1 MLQAVIN
8 AFKIADLRRKI
19 LFTLAMLVIFRF
31 VAHIPVPGV
40 DLAAI
45 QNLLQPGQPGEGT
58 DLSGIFNVLN
68 IFSGGALKN
77 FSVAAM
83 GVYPYITASIIIQ
96 LLTGVI
102 PRLTELSKEG
112 EAGRNQINKYTH
124 WLTIPLA
131 ALQAFGQTQL
141 LQSQF
146 GALPGFGLF
155 GPNWLS
161 SLVVIISLVAGT
173 MFLVWVGELI
183 TERGIGQGISIIIFG
198 GIVAGIPAQLVTL
211 WTTGDASAGILSVLL
226 YIVLGLIT
234 VVGII
239 LINEGQRRIPVHYS
253 RSIMRGGRMM
263 RQAGSSFIPL
273 RVNSSGM
280 IPLIFA
286 LSIMSFP
293 AIVAGF
299 FTTSQTDWVRDL
311 ALGMYGFFQPTSLP
325 YNIVYFLMVVLFT
338 FFYTS
343 VVFQQQRIAEN
354 LQKSGGAVPGIRPGA
369 NTDRFLNTVLTRIT
383 VAGALFLG
391 TVAVAPF
398 LASIIT
404 GIAALT
410 FSSTALLIVVGV
422 AIDTMKQL
430 EAQLLM
436 RRYEGF
442 INR

>member
-8 AFKIADLRRKI
+8 AFKIGDLRRKI
-19 LFTLAMLVIFRF
+19 FFTLAMLVVFRL
-31 VAHIPVPGV
+31 VAHVPVPGV
-40 DLAAI
+40 DFNAL
-45 QNLLQPGQPGEGT
+45 QNAFDPNNS
-58 DLSGIFNVLN
+58 LSGLFNVLA
-68 IFSGGALKN
+68 IFSGGALQN

-124 WLTIPLA
+124 WLTLPLA
-131 ALQAFGQTQL
+131 TLQAFGQAQL
-141 LQSQF
+141 LQTQF
-146 GALPGFGLF
+146 GALPGFSITNNF
-155 GPNWLS
+155 FYS
-161 SLVVIISLVAGT
+161 MVVIVSLVCGT

-183 TERGIGQGISIIIFG
+183 TENGIGQGISIIIFG
-198 GIVAGIPAQLVTL
+198 GIVSRIPATLFQLGA
-211 WTTGDASAGILSVLL
+211 TGEAGASIFSLILFVA
-226 YIVLGLIT
+226 LGLVT

-239 LINEGQRRIPVHYS
+239 MVNEGQRRIPVHYS

-263 RQAGSSFIPL
+263 RQAGTSFIPL

-286 LSIMSFP
+286 LSIMAFP
-293 AIVAGF
+293 AIVSGFFLGAPSQGVQEWAGF
-299 FTTSQTDWVRDL
+299 F
-311 ALGMYGFFQPTSLP
+311 YNFFQPTTVQ
-325 YNIVYFLMVVLFT
+325 YNLIYFLMVVVFT

-343 VVFQQQRIAEN
+343 VVFNQQRIAEN
-354 LQKSGGAVPGIRPGA
+354 LQKSGGSIPGIRPGP
-369 NTDRFLNTVLTRIT
+369 NTDKFLNTVLTRIT
-383 VAGALFLG
+383 VAGAVFLG
-391 TVAVAPF
+391 LVAIAPWIV
-398 LASIIT
+398 SIIT
-404 GIAALT
+404 NVQLLN

-430 EAQLLM
+430 ESQLLM

>member
-8 AFKIADLRRKI
+8 AFKIGDLRRKI
-19 LFTLAMLVIFRF
+19 FFTLAMLVVFRL
-31 VAHIPVPGV
+31 VAHVPVPGV
-40 DLAAI
+40 DFTALRNAFD
-45 QNLLQPGQPGEGT
+45 QSNP
-58 DLSGIFNVLN
+58 LSGLFNVLS
-68 IFSGGALKN
+68 IFSGGALQS

-112 EAGRNQINKYTH
+112 ESGRNQINKYTH
-124 WLTIPLA
+124 WLTLPLA
-131 ALQAFGQTQL
+131 ALQAFGQAQL
-141 LQSQF
+141 LQTQF
-146 GALPGFGLF
+146 NALPGFGITTNFFYSMVVIL
-155 GPNWLS
+155 
-161 SLVVIISLVAGT
+161 SLVTGT
-173 MFLVWVGELI
+173 MFLVWIGELI
-183 TERGIGQGISIIIFG
+183 TENGVGQGISIIIFG
-198 GIVAGIPAQLVTL
+198 GIVSRIPATVFQLGASSETGAGIFSIGLFV
-211 WTTGDASAGILSVLL
+211 
-226 YIVLGLIT
+226 VLGLVT

-239 LINEGQRRIPVHYS
+239 MVNEGQRRIPVHYS

-286 LSIMSFP
+286 LSIMAFP
-293 AIVAGF
+293 AIVSGF
-299 FTTSQTDWVRDL
+299 FLGASSEGVRSV
-311 ALGMYGFFQPTSLP
+311 ASFFYSFFQPSTAQ
-325 YNIVYFLMVVLFT
+325 YNIIYFLMVVLFT

-343 VVFQQQRIAEN
+343 VVFNQQRIAEN
-354 LQKSGGAVPGIRPGA
+354 LQKSGGAIPGIRPGQ

-383 VAGALFLG
+383 VAGAVFLG
-391 TVAVAPF
+391 LVAIAPWIG
-398 LASIIT
+398 AVIT
-404 GIAALT
+404 GVQLLN

-430 EAQLLM
+430 ESQLLM

>member
-1 MLQAVIN
+1 MLQAVVN
-8 AFKIADLRRKI
+8 AFKIADLRAKI
-19 LFTLAMLVIFRF
+19 IFTLAMLAVFRVI
-31 VAHIPVPGV
+31 AHIPVPGV
-40 DLAAI
+40 DFDK
-45 QNLLQPGQPGEGT
+45 LQSAFDPNSEFAG
-58 DLSGIFNVLN
+58 LFGILN
-68 IFSGGALKN
+68 IFSGGTLQN

-112 EAGRNQINKYTH
+112 EAGRNQLNKYTH
-124 WLTIPLA
+124 WLTVPLA
-131 ALQAFGQTQL
+131 ALQAFGQAQL

-146 GALPGFGLF
+146 GALPRFGFF
-155 GPNWLS
+155 GPS
-161 SLVVIISLVAGT
+161 ADPFYSLVVIISLVTGT
-173 MFLVWVGELI
+173 MFLVWLGELI
-183 TERGIGQGISIIIFG
+183 TERGIGQGVSIIIFG
-198 GIVAGIPAQLVTL
+198 GIVSRLPFQVGQL
-211 WTTGDASAGILSVLL
+211 WTTTETGTGIFSVALFIL
-226 YIVLGLIT
+226 FGLIT
-234 VVGII
+234 VVGIV

-263 RQAGSSFIPL
+263 RQAGSSYIPL

-293 AIVAGF
+293 AIIAGF
-299 FTTSQTDWVRDL
+299 FTAAQTPWVRDTAL
-311 ALGMYGFFQPTSLP
+311 ALYSFFQPTTAQ
-325 YNIVYFLMVVLFT
+325 YNIVYFFMVVLFT

-343 VVFQQQRIAEN
+343 VVFSQQRIAEN
-354 LQKSGGAVPGIRPGA
+354 LQKSGGAIPGIRPGPQ
-369 NTDRFLNTVLTRIT
+369 TDRFLTTVLNRIT
-383 VAGALFLG
+383 VAGAIFLG
-391 TVAVAPF
+391 LVAIGPW
-398 LASIIT
+398 LAGLIT
-404 GIAALT
+404 GVTVLT
-410 FSSTALLIVVGV
+410 FSSTAVLILVGV

>member
-8 AFKIADLRRKI
+8 AFKIGDLRRKI
-19 LFTLAMLVIFRF
+19 LFTLAMLFVFRL
-31 VAHIPVPGV
+31 VAHVPVPGV
-40 DLAAI
+40 DFVKLN
-45 QNLLQPGQPGEGT
+45 QGLT
-58 DLSGIFNVLN
+58 DPNSQFGSLFNVLS
-68 IFSGGALKN
+68 IFSGGALQS

-112 EAGRNQINKYTH
+112 EAGRNKINKYTH
-124 WLTIPLA
+124 YLTMPLA
-131 ALQAFGQTQL
+131 ALQAFGTTQL
-141 LQSQF
+141 LQSQYQ
-146 GALPGFGLF
+146 ALPNFGLF
-155 GPNWLS
+155 GSNWLTS
-161 SLVVIISLVAGT
+161 WTIIISMVCGT
-173 MFLVWVGELI
+173 MFLVWIGELI
-183 TERGIGQGISIIIFG
+183 TENGIGQGISIIIFG
-198 GIVAGIPAQLVTL
+198 GIVSRLPSQVFQLGQSGSVGANTF
-211 WTTGDASAGILSVLL
+211 SIILFV
-226 YIVLGLIT
+226 VLGLIT

-286 LSIMSFP
+286 LSIMAFP
-293 AIVAGF
+293 AIVSGF
-299 FTTSQTDWVRDL
+299 FTTSSTPWVRDA
-311 ALGMYGFFQPTSLP
+311 ALFLYGIFQPSTAQ
-325 YNIVYFLMVVLFT
+325 YNIIYFLMVVAFT

-343 VVFQQQRIAEN
+343 VVFNQQRIAEN
-354 LQKSGGAVPGIRPGA
+354 LQKSGGSVPGIRPGP
-369 NTDRFLNTVLTRIT
+369 NTDRFLQTVLTRIT
-383 VAGALFLG
+383 VAGAVFLG
-391 TVAVAPF
+391 IIAIAPW
-398 LASIIT
+398 LGSLIT
-404 GIAALT
+404 GIQLLN
-410 FSSTALLIVVGV
+410 FSATALLILVGV

>member
-1 MLQAVIN
+1 MLQAVVN
-8 AFKIADLRRKI
+8 AFKIGDLRRKI
-19 LFTLAMLVIFRF
+19 FFTLAMLVIFRLISH
-31 VAHIPVPGV
+31 VPVPGV
-40 DLAAI
+40 DFVKLRQGLDNPGDLASV
-45 QNLLQPGQPGEGT
+45 L
-58 DLSGIFNVLN
+58 NVLTL
-68 IFSGGALKN
+68 FSGGSLQS
-77 FSVAAM
+77 FSVAIM

-131 ALQAFGQTQL
+131 VLQAYGQVKL
-141 LQSQF
+141 LNSQF
-146 GALPGFGLF
+146 QAVPNFGLL
-155 GPNWLS
+155 GPNWLMS
-161 SLVVIISLVAGT
+161 VAVIVSMVTGT
-173 MFLVWVGELI
+173 MFLVWLGELI
-183 TERGIGQGISIIIFG
+183 TENGIGQGISIIIFG
-198 GIVAGIPAQLVTL
+198 SIVSRLPSQIFQIGGSGATAGVFSIALFI
-211 WTTGDASAGILSVLL
+211 A
-226 YIVLGLIT
+226 LGLIM

-263 RQAGSSFIPL
+263 RQAGASFIPL

-293 AIVAGF
+293 VIVSGF
-299 FTTSQTDWVRDL
+299 FISAQTGWVKDTAQWIYANFQQTTLQ
-311 ALGMYGFFQPTSLP
+311 
-325 YNIVYFLMVVLFT
+325 YNLVYFFMVVLFT

-343 VVFQQQRIAEN
+343 VVFNQQRIAEN
-354 LQKSGGAVPGIRPGA
+354 LQKSGGAVPGIRPGP

-383 VAGALFLG
+383 VAGAVFLG
-391 TVAVAPF
+391 VVAIAPW
-398 LASIIT
+398 LAGQAT
-404 GIAALT
+404 GVNLLN
-410 FSSTALLIVVGV
+410 FTATSLLILVGV

>member
-8 AFKIADLRRKI
+8 AFKIGDLRRKI
-19 LFTLAMLVIFRF
+19 FFTLAMLVVFRI
-31 VAHIPVPGV
+31 VAHVPVPGV
-40 DLAAI
+40 DFAA
-45 QNLLQPGQPGEGT
+45 LQSAFDQSNA
-58 DLSGIFNVLN
+58 LSGLFNVLA
-68 IFSGGALKN
+68 IFSGGALQN

-112 EAGRNQINKYTH
+112 ESGRNQINKYTH
-124 WLTIPLA
+124 WLTLPLA
-131 ALQAFGQTQL
+131 TLQAFGQAQL
-141 LQSQF
+141 LQTQF
-146 GALPGFGLF
+146 GALPGFNITSNF
-155 GPNWLS
+155 FYS
-161 SLVVIISLVAGT
+161 MVVIVSLVCGT

-183 TERGIGQGISIIIFG
+183 TENGIGQGISIIIFG
-198 GIVAGIPAQLVTL
+198 GIVSSIPATIFQLLATGEAGAGIFSLALFI
-211 WTTGDASAGILSVLL
+211 A
-226 YIVLGLIT
+226 LGLIT

-239 LINEGQRRIPVHYS
+239 MVNEGQRRIPVHYS

-263 RQAGSSFIPL
+263 RQAGTSFIPL

-286 LSIMSFP
+286 LSIMAFP
-293 AIVAGF
+293 AIVSGFFLGAPSQGVRDVAGF
-299 FTTSQTDWVRDL
+299 FYS
-311 ALGMYGFFQPTSLP
+311 FFQPTTAQ
-325 YNIVYFLMVVLFT
+325 YNIIYFLMVVLFT

-343 VVFQQQRIAEN
+343 VVFNQQRIAEN
-354 LQKSGGAVPGIRPGA
+354 LQKSGGAIPGIRPGP

-383 VAGALFLG
+383 VAGAVFLG
-391 TVAVAPF
+391 TVAIAPWIVS
-398 LASIIT
+398 LIT
-404 GIAALT
+404 GVQLLN

-430 EAQLLM
+430 ESQLLM

>member
-19 LFTLAMLVIFRF
+19 IFTIAMLVVFRF
-31 VAHIPVPGV
+31 VAHVPVPGV
-40 DLAAI
+40 DFAALDQAFKTPGDV
-45 QNLLQPGQPGEGT
+45 QNV
-58 DLSGIFNVLN
+58 FNVLN
-68 IFSGGALKN
+68 LFSGGTFRN

-112 EAGRNQINKYTH
+112 ESGRNQINKYTH
-124 WLTIPLA
+124 WLTVPLA
-131 ALQAFGQTQL
+131 ALQAYGQAQL
-141 LQSQF
+141 LHTQFNALPNFGIF
-146 GALPGFGLF
+146 GAFWLP
-155 GPNWLS
+155 
-161 SLVVIISLVAGT
+161 SLTIIISMIAGT
-173 MFLVWVGELI
+173 MFLVWLGELI
-183 TERGIGQGISIIIFG
+183 TEHGIGQGISIIIFG
-198 GIVAGIPAQLVTL
+198 GIVANMPSQVAQVFQ
-211 WTTGDASAGILSVLL
+211 GGSGAGIFSIALFLAVGLATVIG
-226 YIVLGLIT
+226 IV
-234 VVGII
+234 

-273 RVNSSGM
+273 RVNSAGM

-286 LSIMSFP
+286 LSIMAFP
-293 AIVAGF
+293 SIVASF
-299 FTTSQTDWVRDL
+299 FTTSQTDWVRSVAQ
-311 ALGMYGFFQPTSLP
+311 ALVSFFQQNSPT
-325 YNIVYFLMVVLFT
+325 YNIIYFLMVVLFT

-343 VVFQQQRIAEN
+343 VQFQQQRIAEN
-354 LQKSGGAVPGIRPGA
+354 LQKQGGAVPGIRPGP
-369 NTDRFLNTVLTRIT
+369 NTDRFLNTVVTRIT

-391 TVAVAPF
+391 VVAIAPWISS
-398 LASIIT
+398 LLTGVSTLTIT
-404 GIAALT
+404 
-410 FSSTALLIVVGV
+410 STSLLIVVGV

>member
-1 MLQAVIN
+1 MLQAVLN

-19 LFTLAMLVIFRF
+19 LFTLAMLVVFRV
-31 VAHIPVPGV
+31 VAHVPVPTV
-40 DLAAI
+40 DLTQLNRAFSDT
-45 QNLLQPGQPGEGT
+45 QYGGL
-58 DLSGIFNVLN
+58 FNVLN
-68 IFSGGALKN
+68 IFSGGTLQN
-77 FSVAAM
+77 FSVVAM

-112 EAGRNQINKYTH
+112 ETGRNQLNKYTL
-124 WLTIPLA
+124 WLTVPLA
-131 ALQAFGQTQL
+131 ALQAFGQAQL
-141 LQSQF
+141 LHSQF
-146 GALPGFGLF
+146 NALPDFGLI
-155 GPNWLS
+155 GPNALNSWTI
-161 SLVVIISLVAGT
+161 IISLVCGT
-173 MFLVWVGELI
+173 MFLTWLGERI
-183 TERGIGQGISIIIFG
+183 TEDGIGQGISIIIFG
-198 GIVAGIPAQLVTL
+198 GILARLPYQAVQLFQGGSGPGIFSIALFGALGLVTII
-211 WTTGDASAGILSVLL
+211 GIV
-226 YIVLGLIT
+226 
-234 VVGII
+234 

-273 RVNSSGM
+273 RVNSAGM

-299 FTTSQTDWVRDL
+299 FTASQTAWVQQA
-311 ALGMYGFFQPTSLP
+311 ALFVYGLFQPNTLFYSL
-325 YNIVYFLMVVLFT
+325 IYFTLVVAFT

-343 VVFQQQRIAEN
+343 VQFSQQRIAEN
-354 LQKSGGAVPGIRPGA
+354 LQKQGGSVPGIRPGP
-369 NTDRFLNTVLTRIT
+369 NTDRFLSTVVNRIT

-391 TVAVAPF
+391 IVAIAPW
-398 LASIIT
+398 LGSVVT
-404 GIAALT
+404 GVSALL

>member
-19 LFTLAMLVIFRF
+19 LFTLAMLVVFRII
-31 VAHIPVPGV
+31 AHIPVPGANF
-40 DLAAI
+40 D
-45 QNLLQPGQPGEGT
+45 NLKDILDPNNQFGS
-58 DLSGIFNVLN
+58 LFNVLN
-68 IFSGGALKN
+68 IFSGGTLKN

-124 WLTIPLA
+124 WLTVPLA
-131 ALQAFGQTQL
+131 ALQAFGQAQL
-141 LQSQF
+141 LNSQF
-146 GALPGFGLF
+146 QALPGFDLF
-155 GPNWLS
+155 GIKWFS
-161 SLVVIISLVAGT
+161 SLVVIISLVCGT
-173 MFLVWVGELI
+173 MFLVWIGELI
-183 TERGIGQGISIIIFG
+183 TEKGIGQGISIIIFG
-198 GIVAGIPAQLVTL
+198 GIVAGLPTQLAQL
-211 WTTGDASAGILSVLL
+211 WQGGEATGTSIFS
-226 YIVLGLIT
+226 LGLFIILGFIT

-286 LSIMSFP
+286 LSIMAFP

-299 FTTSQTDWVRDL
+299 FTVSTTEWVSKSAQWL
-311 ALGMYGFFQPTSLP
+311 YGFFQPNTFQ
-325 YNIVYFLMVVLFT
+325 YNIIYFLMVVAFT

-343 VVFQQQRIAEN
+343 VVFNQQRIAEN
-354 LQKSGGAVPGIRPGA
+354 LQKSGGAVPGIRPGP
-369 NTDRFLNTVLTRIT
+369 NTDRFLNGVLTRIT
-383 VAGALFLG
+383 VAGAVFLG
-391 TVAVAPF
+391 TVAIAPW
-398 LASIIT
+398 LASLIT
-404 GIAALT
+404 GVTVLN
-410 FSSTALLIVVGV
+410 FSATALLIVVGV

-430 EAQLLM
+430 ESQLLM

-442 INR
+442 INK

>member
-19 LFTLAMLVIFRF
+19 LFTLGMLAIFR
-31 VAHIPVPGV
+31 VIAHIPVPGV
-40 DLAAI
+40 DFAALETAFDPSNP
-45 QNLLQPGQPGEGT
+45 QNQQFG
-58 DLSGIFNVLN
+58 GILNILN
-68 IFSGGALKN
+68 IFSGGTLQN

-112 EAGRNQINKYTH
+112 ETGRNQLNRYTH
-124 WLTIPLA
+124 WLTVPLA
-131 ALQAFGQTQL
+131 ALQAFGQAGL
-141 LQSQF
+141 LNSQF
-146 GALPGFGLF
+146 NALPGFGVDFL
-155 GPNWLS
+155 LTVTVIVT
-161 SLVVIISLVAGT
+161 LVCGT
-173 MFLVWVGELI
+173 MFLVWLGELI
-183 TERGIGQGISIIIFG
+183 TENGIGQGISIIIFG
-198 GIVAGIPAQLVTL
+198 GIVARLPAQ
-211 WTTGDASAGILSVLL
+211 VLQL
-226 YIVLGLIT
+226 TQGGNGSGLFSIVLFIAIGLLTI
-234 VVGII
+234 VGII

-263 RQAGSSFIPL
+263 RQAGTSFIPL

-293 AIVAGF
+293 VIVAGF
-299 FTTSQTDWVRDL
+299 FTAAETQWVRDA
-311 ALGMYGFFQPTSLP
+311 ALWIYNTFQPSSPL
-325 YNIVYFLMVVLFT
+325 YNIVYFIMVVAFT

-343 VVFQQQRIAEN
+343 VVFAQQRIAEN
-354 LQKSGGAVPGIRPGA
+354 LQKSGGAVPGIRPGP

-383 VAGALFLG
+383 VAGAFFLG
-391 TVAVAPF
+391 IVAILPW
-398 LASIIT
+398 LASLVT
-404 GIAALT
+404 GTQLLN
-410 FSSTALLIVVGV
+410 FSSTSLLIVVGV

-430 EAQLLM
+430 ESQLLM

>member
-19 LFTLAMLVIFRF
+19 LFTLAMLVVFRI
-31 VAHIPVPGV
+31 VAHVPVPGA
-40 DLAAI
+40 DLSKIA
-45 QNLLQPGQPGEGT
+45 NLLDPGNSSDPNN
-58 DLSGIFNVLN
+58 LAGILNVLN

-112 EAGRNQINKYTH
+112 EAGRNQINRYTH
-124 WLTIPLA
+124 WLTVPLA
-131 ALQAFGQTQL
+131 ALQAFGQGQL
-141 LQSQF
+141 INSRFQ
-146 GALPGFGLF
+146 GALPGFGTNFVLTT
-155 GPNWLS
+155 S
-161 SLVVIISLVAGT
+161 VIVSMVAGT

-183 TERGIGQGISIIIFG
+183 TEKGIGQGISIIIFG
-198 GIVAGIPAQLVTL
+198 GIVSGIPAQIGQL
-211 WTTGDASAGILSVLL
+211 WTSSSTGVGIFSIALFLA
-226 YIVLGLIT
+226 LGMLT

-293 AIVAGF
+293 AIVSSF
-299 FTTSQTDWVRDL
+299 FTTASTPWVRDVATTL
-311 ALGMYGFFQPTSLP
+311 YGFFQPTTVQ
-325 YNIVYFLMVVLFT
+325 YNLVYFLMVVLFT

-354 LQKSGGAVPGIRPGA
+354 LQKSGGAVPGIRPGQ
-369 NTDRFLNTVLTRIT
+369 NTDRFLNVVLTRIT
-383 VAGALFLG
+383 VAGAVFLG
-391 TVAVAPF
+391 VVAIAPF
-398 LASIIT
+398 LGSLVT
-404 GIAALT
+404 GVSVLT
-410 FSSTALLIVVGV
+410 FSSTAVLIVVGV

-430 EAQLLM
+430 ESQLLM

>member
-19 LFTLAMLVIFRF
+19 LFTLAMLVVFRII
-31 VAHIPVPGV
+31 AHVPVPGANLNALT
-40 DLAAI
+40 D
-45 QNLLQPGQPGEGT
+45 LLQRNDQFGG
-58 DLSGIFNVLN
+58 LFNVLN
-68 IFSGGALKN
+68 IFSGGTLKN

-124 WLTIPLA
+124 WLTVPLA
-131 ALQAFGQTQL
+131 TLQAFGQAQL
-141 LQSQF
+141 INSQF
-146 GALPGFGLF
+146 PGALPNFALF
-155 GPNWLS
+155 GVNWFP
-161 SLVVIISLVAGT
+161 SLTVIISMVCGT
-173 MFLVWVGELI
+173 MFLVWIGELI
-183 TERGIGQGISIIIFG
+183 TEKGIGQGISIIIFG
-198 GIVAGIPAQLVTL
+198 GIVAGLPTQMAQL
-211 WTTGDASAGILSVLL
+211 WQGGEATGTSIFSLAIFVA
-226 YIVLGLIT
+226 LGLVT

-286 LSIMSFP
+286 LSIMAFP
-293 AIVAGF
+293 AILAGF
-299 FTTSQTDWVRDL
+299 FTSSNTPWVREV
-311 ALGMYGFFQPTSLP
+311 ALTLYGFFQPNTFQ
-325 YNIVYFLMVVLFT
+325 YNIIYFLMVVAFT

-343 VVFQQQRIAEN
+343 VVFNQQRIAEN
-354 LQKSGGAVPGIRPGA
+354 LQKSGGAVPGIRPGP
-369 NTDRFLNTVLTRIT
+369 NTDRFLNGVLTRIT
-383 VAGALFLG
+383 VAGAVFLG
-391 TVAVAPF
+391 TVAIAPW
-398 LASIIT
+398 LASLVT
-404 GIAALT
+404 GVTVLN
-410 FSSTALLIVVGV
+410 FSATALLIVVGV

-430 EAQLLM
+430 ESQLLM

-442 INR
+442 INK

>member
-1 MLQAVIN
+1 MLQAVVN
-8 AFKIADLRRKI
+8 AFKIGDLRRKI
-19 LFTLAMLVIFRF
+19 LFTLAMLVIFR
-31 VAHIPVPGV
+31 VIAHTPVPGV
-40 DLAAI
+40 DFTALANAFDP
-45 QNLLQPGQPGEGT
+45 NS
-58 DLSGIFNVLN
+58 DFASIFNLLN
-68 IFSGGALKN
+68 IFSGGTLEN

-112 EAGRNQINKYTH
+112 EAGRNTINKYTH
-124 WLTIPLA
+124 WLTVPLA
-131 ALQAFGQTQL
+131 ALQAFGQAQL

-146 GALPGFGLF
+146 GALPRFGFGTDAMYT
-155 GPNWLS
+155 
-161 SLVVIISLVAGT
+161 LVVIITLVCGT
-173 MFLVWVGELI
+173 MFLVWIGELI
-183 TERGIGQGISIIIFG
+183 TEKGIGQGISIIIFG
-198 GIVAGIPAQLVTL
+198 GIVAGLPAQLGRL
-211 WTTGDASAGILSVLL
+211 WTTGETGASIFSIILF
-226 YIVLGLIT
+226 IVLGMVT

-286 LSIMSFP
+286 LSIMAFP

-299 FTTSQTDWVRDL
+299 FTAAQTDWVRNAAL
-311 ALGMYGFFQPTSLP
+311 AVYGFFQPTTFQ
-325 YNIVYFLMVVLFT
+325 YNLVYFLMVVLFT

-343 VVFQQQRIAEN
+343 VVFNQQRIAEN
-354 LQKSGGAVPGIRPGA
+354 LQKSGGAVPGIRPGP

-391 TVAVAPF
+391 IVAIAPW
-398 LASIIT
+398 LVGWIT
-404 GIAALT
+404 NVNVLT
-410 FSSTALLIVVGV
+410 FSSTSLLIVVGV
-422 AIDTMKQL
+422 AVDTMKQL

>member
-19 LFTLAMLVIFRF
+19 FFTLAMLVVFRLI
-31 VAHIPVPGV
+31 AHVPVPGAN
-40 DLAAI
+40 LAAL
-45 QNLLQPGQPGEGT
+45 QNLLDPNQPLG
-58 DLSGIFNVLN
+58 GIFNILN
-68 IFSGGALKN
+68 IFSGGTLKN

-102 PRLTELSKEG
+102 PRLQELSKEG
-112 EAGRNQINKYTH
+112 EAGRKQRDKYTL

-131 ALQAFGQTQL
+131 TLQAFGQAQL
-141 LQSQF
+141 LRSQF
-146 GALPGFGLF
+146 AGVLPNFDLF
-155 GPNWLS
+155 GVYWFD
-161 SLVVIISLVAGT
+161 SLVVIASMVCGT
-173 MFLVWVGELI
+173 MFLVWLGELI
-183 TERGIGQGISIIIFG
+183 TEKGIGQGISIIIFG
-198 GIVAGIPAQLVTL
+198 GIVAGLPAQMAQL
-211 WTTGDASAGILSVLL
+211 WQGGEASGTSVFSLAL
-226 YIVLGLIT
+226 FLILGLVT

-253 RSIMRGGRMM
+253 RSVMRGGRMM

-286 LSIMSFP
+286 LSIMAFP

-299 FTTSQTDWVRDL
+299 FTASQTEWVRNAATFL
-311 ALGMYGFFQPTSLP
+311 YSFFQPNTLQ
-325 YNIVYFLMVVLFT
+325 YNLIYFFMVVLFT

-343 VVFQQQRIAEN
+343 VVFNQQRIAEN
-354 LQKSGGAVPGIRPGA
+354 LQKSGGAIPGIRPGP
-369 NTDRFLNTVLTRIT
+369 NTDRFLNGVLTRIT

-391 TVAVAPF
+391 TVAIAPW
-398 LASIIT
+398 LASLVT
-404 GIAALT
+404 GVTVLN
-410 FSSTALLIVVGV
+410 FSATALLIVVGV

-430 EAQLLM
+430 ESQLLM

-442 INR
+442 INK